1 MNQNKENLSQ
11 LLERI
16 CHEFAIPGT
25 FLGFEEMKNGNVHHT
40 YRVFFR
46 EEGGKEMSY
55 LLQEVNTYAFR
66 KPIEVMQNIDRIT
79 RHVKEKS
86 PESMVMNYHH
96 SGENAWFMDETG
108 FWRLCDFIESIT
120 YNTCEDLQ
128 IVKNA
133 GQAFGQFQ
141 MHLSDFD
148 PSILFYSIPNF
159 HNTRSRY
166 ADLKAAAKENYKD
179 RLSQCRE
186 DLEYLLSVEDLAC
199 TLTDLYD
206 QGKMPLRVTHNDTK
220 INNVLFDKETHDALV
235 VIDLDTVMPGLMG
248 HDFGDAIRFA
258 ANTVAEDCPD
268 PSQVEINM
276 DVFRAFTEGFLSET
290 AGILTPAEKETLAL
304 SSFVLAAELATR
316 FLGDY
321 LIGDPYFVTRY
332 EDHNLVRARCQIAL
346 AKKLLERRE
355 EMQQFIDEFLAGK

>member
-1 MNQNKENLSQ
+1 MNQNTSELTA
-11 LLERI
+11 LLQRI
-16 CHEFAIPGT
+16 CGEFRIPGSFT
-25 FLGFEEMKNGNVHHT
+25 GFEEMKNGNVHHT

-46 EEGGKEMSY
+46 EEDGAEKSY

-79 RHVKEKS
+79 RHVREKS
-86 PESMVMNYHH
+86 PESLVLNYHH
-96 SGENAWFMDETG
+96 AGENAYFMDETG
-108 FWRLCDFIESIT
+108 FWRLCDFIDSET
-120 YNTCEDLQ
+120 FNTCEDLS

-133 GQAFGQFQ
+133 GTAFGEFQ

-148 PSILFYSIPNF
+148 PSLLFYSIPNF

-166 ADLKAAAKENYKD
+166 ADLKKAAAENPLG
-179 RLSQCRE
+179 RLSGCQE
-186 DLEYLLSVEDLAC
+186 DLDYLLSVEDLAC

-220 INNVLFDKETHDALV
+220 INNVLFDKDTHEALV

-258 ANTVAEDCPD
+258 ANTVEEDCPD
-268 PSQVEINM
+268 TEKVDVRM
-276 DVFRAFTEGFLSET
+276 DVFRAFAEGFLSRT
-290 AGILTPAEKETLAL
+290 AHIMTPEEKETLAL
-304 SSFVLAAELATR
+304 SAFVLAAELATR

-321 LIGDPYFVTRY
+321 LIGDPYFVIRY
-332 EDHNLVRARCQIAL
+332 PEHNLVRARCQIAL
-346 AKKLLERRE
+346 AKKLLLYRE
-355 EMQQFIDEFLAGK
+355 EMQAFIDSFGK